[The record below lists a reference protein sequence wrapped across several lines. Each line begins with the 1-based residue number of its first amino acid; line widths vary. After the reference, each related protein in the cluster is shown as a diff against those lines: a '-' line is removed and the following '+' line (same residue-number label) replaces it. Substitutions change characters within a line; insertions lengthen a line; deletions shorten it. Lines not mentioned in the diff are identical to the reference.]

1 MRAENCLHIKLSC
14 ASIQKFVEHQFARTH
29 QVEHQIAHL
38 VEHEAR
44 SNKATKVAVL
54 EVCNMAPVPV
64 PVPVPVPTGDHGGS
78 SCNLLLQQFPRED
91 GRLPGKLLDPSF
103 LLDFV
108 SDEPFTSFLWD
119 LLIKNHLA
127 SMPALHVKR

>member
-14 ASIQKFVEHQFARTH
+14 ASIQQFVEHQFARTH

-54 EVCNMAPVPV
+54 EVCNMASLCLCLCLCQPVTMV
-64 PVPVPVPTGDHGGS
+64 AVVAACC
-78 SCNLLLQQFPRED
+78 CNLCCVYSPQ
-91 GRLPGKLLDPSF
+91 
-103 LLDFV
+103 V
-108 SDEPFTSFLWD
+108 
-119 LLIKNHLA
+119 
-127 SMPALHVKR
+127 